1 LPPLRFLYSQ
11 SQAIPSIAAVDIWKG
26 LGFGM
31 IMYLAGLQGIPSEL
45 YDAARVDGANAW
57 GLLRHITLPFL
68 WPVTTLILVM
78 DFRYTIQMFTP
89 IYMLTSG
96 AAGLGGPLN
105 STRTLML
112 LIYQKA
118 FAAFQLSYASALS
131 VILALIILIFAAIQT
146 RLGRQTW
153 EL

>member
-1 LPPLRFLYSQ
+1 
-11 SQAIPSIAAVDIWKG
+11 
-26 LGFGM
+26 
-31 IMYLAGLQGIPSEL
+31 
-45 YDAARVDGANAW
+45 
-57 GLLRHITLPFL
+57 
-68 WPVTTLILVM
+68 VTTLVLVM

-118 FAAFQLSYASALS
+118 FAAFRLSYASGLS
-131 VILALIILIFAAIQT
+131 VILATIILIFAVVQI
-146 RLGRQTW
+146 RVGRQRW